1 VSFEV
6 RITISRNSRL
16 IGADFSG
23 EIQDHTFNAFGITD
37 KHYFVIILLGVSFK
51 DNTVLNK
58 YPMWKYLLLLFVVL
72 ISLLYAAP
80 NLYGEDPAVQI
91 SATRGAKVELSTL
104 GDVQDILKQSNIIP
118 KSVVLENDQL
128 LIRLKSS
135 EDQLLARET
144 IIEKLEGDF
153 VTALNLAPS
162 TPAWLEAIGAG
173 PLKLGLDLRG
183 GVYFLMEVDMD
194 EAVSKAQEQMVQ
206 DLRGD
211 LRTEKIRFRGITKA
225 NSATGVLI
233 TFTEQSILDS
243 AIDYLKP
250 NNPSYQF
257 SEFVENDRFIL
268 SIEMTDQK
276 LQDSKEYALQQNL
289 TILRNRVNELGVAE
303 PLVQRQGTD
312 RIVVQLPGIQD
323 TARAKEILGA
333 TATLEFHAVD
343 SETNINDALAGR
355 LPSSSIVYKER
366 NGRPV
371 VVKKQIILTGNH
383 IVDAQSGSDDMGRPQ
398 VSISLDSQGGSMMS
412 RFTKNNIGEPM
423 ATLFIEYLPTGKKK
437 PNGKAVIEKREEV
450 ANVATIQ
457 AQLGRSFR
465 ITGLDNAAEAHNLA
479 LLLRAGALIAPIQIV
494 QERTIGPSLG
504 QQNIDNGIKAMVYGM
519 LAVVLFMFVYYR
531 KFGIIANTALLFN
544 IVMIIGFMSMIPGA
558 TLTLPGIA
566 GIVLTV
572 GMAVDANVLIFER
585 IREELAAGKS
595 IQQAIHEGYS
605 NAFST
610 IADANI
616 TTFITALILFA
627 VGTGPIKGFAVTLA
641 IGIATS
647 MFTSIFG
654 TRAIVNAVWG
664 GRNDIKKLSI

>member
-1 VSFEV
+1 
-6 RITISRNSRL
+6 
-16 IGADFSG
+16 
-23 EIQDHTFNAFGITD
+23 
-37 KHYFVIILLGVSFK
+37 
-51 DNTVLNK
+51 VLNK
-58 YPMWKYLLLLFVVL
+58 YPMWKYLLLSFVVL

-80 NLYGEDPAVQI
+80 NLYGEDPAIQI
-91 SATRGAKVELSTL
+91 SATRGAKVELVTL
-104 GDVQDILKQSNIIP
+104 DKVQAYLKQANITP
-118 KSVVLENDQL
+118 KSATLEDGQL
-128 LIRLKSS
+128 LIRLNSS
-135 EDQLLARET
+135 EDQLIARET
-144 IIEKLEGDF
+144 IDQELDGGFI
-153 VTALNLAPS
+153 TALNLAPS
-162 TPAWLEAIGAG
+162 TPAWLEAIGGG

-183 GVYFLMEVDMD
+183 GVHFLMEVDMD
-194 EAVSKAQEQMVQ
+194 EAVSKAQEQLVQ
-206 DLRGD
+206 DIRAD
-211 LRTEKIRFRGITKA
+211 LRTEKIRFRGIAKA
-225 NSATGVLI
+225 NSETGVVV
-233 TFTEQSILDS
+233 TFAEQEILDS
-243 AIDYLKP
+243 ALDYLKP
-250 NNPSYQF
+250 INPGYQF
-257 SEFVENDRFIL
+257 SESVNNGKYVLLIA
-268 SIEMTDQK
+268 MTEQK
-276 LQDSKEYALQQNL
+276 LKSTKEDALQQNL
-289 TILRNRVNELGVAE
+289 SILRNRVNELGVAE
-303 PLVQRQGTD
+303 PLVQRQGSD
-312 RIVVQLPGIQD
+312 RIIVELPGIQD

-343 SETNINDALAGR
+343 IETDVSDALAGR
-355 LPSSSIVYKER
+355 LPSSSVVYKER

-383 IVDAQSGSDDMGRPQ
+383 IVDAQSSNDEMGRPQ
-398 VSISLDSQGGSMMS
+398 VSISLDSKGGSMMS
-412 RFTKNNIGEPM
+412 RFTRSNIGKPM

-437 PNGKAVIEKREEV
+437 ANGKAVIEKREEV

-494 QERTIGPSLG
+494 EERTIGPSLG
-504 QQNIDNGIKAMVYGM
+504 QQNIDNGIKAMTYGM

-531 KFGIIANTALLFN
+531 KFGIVANTALLLN
-544 IVMIIGFMSMIPGA
+544 IIMIIGFMSMIPGA

-585 IREELAAGKS
+585 IREELIAGKS
-595 IQQAIHEGYS
+595 IQKAINEGYS

-616 TTFITALILFA
+616 TTLITALILFA